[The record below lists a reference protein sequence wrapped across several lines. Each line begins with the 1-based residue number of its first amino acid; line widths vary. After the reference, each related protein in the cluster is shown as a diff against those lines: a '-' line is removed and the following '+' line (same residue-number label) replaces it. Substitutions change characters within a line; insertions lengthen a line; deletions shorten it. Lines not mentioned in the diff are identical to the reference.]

1 MSTSTPFLLAYGAS
15 AAPPPHRW
23 VEILAPLF
31 AEIDEHSRRAAR
43 EEFAKMQAEQHAATA
58 EARRNEEPLNVKQAA
73 TLLGITAQTVWEWQK
88 RGTLPSY
95 RLGKRIMFRRG
106 EVLAALQAQTQP
118 DGRRKYARQ
127 QASGAVASKQNKK
140 ETAANA

>member
-1 MSTSTPFLLAYGAS
+1 MEGLSLTPLAPRAS
-15 AAPPPHRW
+15 YAPLPNKW
-23 VEILAPLF
+23 MEMLAPLF
-31 AEIDEHSRRAAR
+31 AELEQQSRRAAR
-43 EEFAKMQAEQHAATA
+43 EEFTRLQAEQVDASA

-73 TLLGITAQTVWEWQK
+73 TLLGITPQTVWEWQK

-95 RLGKRIMFRRG
+95 RLGNRIMFRRG
-106 EVLAALQAQTQP
+106 EVLAALKAQTQH

-127 QASGAVASKQNKK
+127 QVPSACIAKQNKK

>member
-1 MSTSTPFLLAYGAS
+1 MEGLSLTPLAPRVGNAPLPSKWMELLA
-15 AAPPPHRW
+15 P
-23 VEILAPLF
+23 VF
-31 AEIDEHSRRAAR
+31 AELERQSRRAAR
-43 EEFAKMQAEQHAATA
+43 EEFARLQAEQVDASA

-73 TLLGITAQTVWEWQK
+73 ALLGITPQTAWEWQK

-95 RLGKRIMFRRG
+95 RLGNRIMFRRG

-127 QASGAVASKQNKK
+127 QIPSAKLSKK
-140 ETAANA
+140 ETAASI